1 MVYSPSLVDMLEEVE
16 IMMSVSYNLFESWFW
31 QNIRSKGAESSI
43 SIDKNKQASMLIGA
57 FLLIQYNMVHGWFL
71 PKLLTR

>member
-16 IMMSVSYNLFESWFW
+16 IMMPVSYNLFESWFW
-31 QNIRSKGAESSI
+31 QNIRSKGVESSI